1 MATKLSDLLG
11 STYVGTAG
19 PAGTIQI
26 GTVTT
31 NPGNA
36 VVTNVG
42 TEKAAILNF
51 NIPPGIPGDPGDS
64 LLDEISASNGDVLV
78 YNGSEW
84 VAGQRATT
92 GKAIAMAIVF
102 GG

>member
-1 MATKLSDLLG
+1 MATKLSDLL
-11 STYVGTAG
+11 STTYVGTAG
-19 PAGTIQI
+19 PAGTIQV
-26 GTVTT
+26 GTVTSD
-31 NPGNA
+31 PGNLTI
-36 VVTNVG
+36 TNVG

-51 NIPPGIPGDPGDS
+51 NIPSDS
-64 LLDEISASNGDVLV
+64 QLDEISASNGDVLV